1 MGRNPL
7 TNISVERYRSAFG
20 EDAPFSELDRQIGEM
35 SCRGCSIVEIAM
47 KTCTST
53 ATVSRRRKSIISR
66 MGL

>member
-7 TNISVERYRSAFG
+7 TNISVERYRSGFG
-20 EDAPFSELDRQIGEM
+20 VDAPFSDLDREIGEM

-47 KTCTST
+47 KTNTST
-53 ATVSRRRKSIISR
+53 ATVSRRRKSIIQR